1 MLGSVALPLTSGFV
15 GEFLLLNSLFQYQM
29 IIGAVAGLTIILGA
43 VYMLRTFQ
51 KSMSGETNSVTKSFI
66 DLTDHEK
73 RVLYPIV
80 VIIVLMGIYPSPI
93 LSISELAVNN
103 LLSLFSESI
112 ASIK

>member
-1 MLGSVALPLTSGFV
+1 
-15 GEFLLLNSLFQYQM
+15 M

-43 VYMLRTFQ
+43 IYMLRTFQ
-51 KSMSGETNSVTKSFI
+51 KSMSGEVNAVTKSFI

-80 VIIVLMGIYPSPI
+80 VIIVLMGIYPSPV
-93 LSISELAVNN
+93 LSISETAVNN